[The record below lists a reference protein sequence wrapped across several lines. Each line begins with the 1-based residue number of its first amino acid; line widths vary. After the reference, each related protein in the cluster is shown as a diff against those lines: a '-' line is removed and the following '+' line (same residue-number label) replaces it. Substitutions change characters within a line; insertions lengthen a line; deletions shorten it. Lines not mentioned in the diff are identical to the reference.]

1 MADIDSKNKTL
12 SATYGHQFVL
22 KPQFNPARN
31 LFHKADTQTRNM
43 NQNKFVSEQR
53 KTQFLN

>member
-43 NQNKFVSEQR
+43 N
-53 KTQFLN
+53 